1 MSPCISNYFSDIE
14 DPRIN
19 RKKLHSLSD
28 ILILT
33 ISAMFSGADGYEA
46 IEEFGRNKKSW
57 LKTFLPLANSIPS
70 HGCIRYVLIKL
81 PPKQLQSAF
90 IAWVNAIK
98 EKIPE
103 VVAVDGKTSKGS
115 QNKAQGLAGLHMVS
129 AWGSSNKLVL
139 GQEVTDEKMKSRM
152 K

>member
-46 IEEFGRNKKSW
+46 IEEFGRNKTCHN
-57 LKTFLPLANSIPS
+57 KTRKGQDLQKTLP
-70 HGCIRYVLIKL
+70 
-81 PPKQLQSAF
+81 
-90 IAWVNAIK
+90 
-98 EKIPE
+98 
-103 VVAVDGKTSKGS
+103 SKALTARPTG
-115 QNKAQGLAGLHMVS
+115 A
-129 AWGSSNKLVL
+129 
-139 GQEVTDEKMKSRM
+139 
-152 K
+152 